1 MKSKYY
7 LFIGIAAI
15 GLSLVGYQYFSRAS
29 AQGPVR
35 DAMAVNIM
43 TSAFQAMGG
52 NTALSSISDAV
63 ITAQVSAE
71 DNAMGSITVKAKGLN
86 QLKLESKLGTEEFI
100 QTLDRNR
107 AWAKANGKVFDLS
120 TDYVAVTRN
129 NFLPL
134 LGQFIRFLNP
144 STSVK
149 FVKTATIA
157 GMPNPVHI
165 IEVDEMDADT
175 KLNLSGVVGGGAF
188 FVYIDSTTNLV
199 NRIEY
204 SIGALDTSAS
214 RGKIQFDYSDY
225 RQTGL
230 MLAPYRIM
238 ESFGEQPRSDFQVRS
253 ILTNQGLMD
262 GEFTKPT
269 N

>member
-1 MKSKYY
+1 MKRKYY
-7 LFIGIAAI
+7 FFMGMAALV
-15 GLSLVGYQYFSRAS
+15 LSLLGYQYYNS
-29 AQGPVR
+29 AQAQGVVR
-35 DAMAVNIM
+35 DAMAINIM
-43 TSAFQAMGG
+43 MTAFQTMGG
-52 NTALSSISDAV
+52 NNALSAISDAV
-63 ITAQVSAE
+63 ITAQVSEE
-71 DNAMGSITVKAKGLN
+71 DNATGSITVKAKGLN
-86 QLKLESKLGTEEFI
+86 QVKLESKLGTEEFI
-100 QTLDRNR
+100 QTLNRNS

-120 TDYVAVTRN
+120 TDYVAISRN

-149 FVKTATIA
+149 LVKTTTIA

-175 KLNLSGVVGGGAF
+175 KVNLSGVVGGGAF
-188 FVYIDSTTNLV
+188 FVYIDSKTNLV

-214 RGKIQFDYSDY
+214 RGKLQFDYSDY
-225 RQTGL
+225 RQTGP

-238 ESFGEQPRSDFQVRS
+238 ESFGEQPRADFQVTS

-262 GEFTKPT
+262 GEFTKPA